1 MTGNKCYKSEHALQA
16 DIVVWFWNTYPER
29 RGTLWANFAEQNK
42 IQASMKKPLG
52 LVRALPDLMTVRDGK
67 LIGIELKLPNT
78 RHERTHLIEQATWLI
93 NNPYKGYFC
102 DSFDMAKGILEGTG
116 EGIDPQMILRYIQ
129 SSKNKSFLWG
139 IWEKDLSL

>member
-1 MTGNKCYKSEHALQA
+1 MKENKTYKSEHALQA
-16 DIVVWFWNTYPER
+16 DIVVWYWNTYPER

-93 NNPYKGYFC
+93 NNPDKGYFC
-102 DSFDMAKGILEGTG
+102 DSLEMAKGILDGTG
-116 EGIDPQMILRYIQ
+116 EGIDPMNILRYIQ

>member
-1 MTGNKCYKSEHALQA
+1 MNENKTYKSEHALQA
-16 DIVVWFWNTYPER
+16 DIVVWYWNTYPER

-93 NNPYKGYFC
+93 NNPDKGYFC
-102 DSFDMAKGILEGTG
+102 DNLEMAKGILDGTG
-116 EGIDPQMILRYIQ
+116 EGIDPRNILRYIQ

>member
-1 MTGNKCYKSEHALQA
+1 MKENKTYKSEHALQA
-16 DIVVWFWNTYPER
+16 DIVVWYWNTYPER

-52 LVRALPDLMTVRDGK
+52 LVRALPDLMTVCDGK

-93 NNPYKGYFC
+93 NNPDKGYFC
-102 DSFDMAKGILEGTG
+102 DSLEMAKGILDGTG
-116 EGIDPQMILRYIQ
+116 EGIDPRNILRYIQ